1 VTAEI
6 PSGATERFTYRVSLP
21 PSRSDGYFETVV
33 TVAGFTEI
41 KQQGEEWKNIDE
53 WMPISDLGS
62 RDDAVAWIKNRYRRS
77 L

>member
-1 VTAEI
+1 MTAEI
-6 PSGATERFTYRVSLP
+6 PSGATERFTYIVSLP
-21 PSRSDGYFETVV
+21 PSPRSDGYFE

-41 KQQGEEWKNIDE
+41 KQQGEERKNIDE